1 MQSLDIDVIVFVI
14 LVMLLVVVVFIFGV
28 LMGYRAAFEE
38 ERDKKEKEDKRNVRK
53 HNSKS

>member
-1 MQSLDIDVIVFVI
+1 MQSLEIDVIVFVI
-14 LVMLLVVVVFIFGV
+14 LVTLLVVVVFIFGV